1 MASITSINLEAD
13 ETRDIDKIAALKQ
26 KKVNVLKNIVSAF
39 FSFILRFE
47 KKRTRCQK
55 MTRKLQN
62 LKQNKN
68 EIKYFLET
76 P

>member
-1 MASITSINLEAD
+1 
-13 ETRDIDKIAALKQ
+13 
-26 KKVNVLKNIVSAF
+26 
-39 FSFILRFE
+39 
-47 KKRTRCQK
+47 

-76 P
+76 PAGALEKV